1 MKLISWNVRG
11 LNSPSKHRMIKN
23 WIQQEK
29 PTIVFLQETKSS
41 TDAIERIRG
50 KVWAGSSAISVDAAG
65 ASGGL
70 AILWN
75 PQIISL
81 YDFHATLHLI
91 QTSFHLI
98 GTGIHGHLTNV
109 YFPQTIQQKL
119 ELLDTIS
126 ILNNNRQFPIWI
138 GGGDFNIIT
147 SMEEK

>member
-11 LNSPSKHRMIKN
+11 HNNPSKHRMIKHL
-23 WIQQEK
+23 IQQEK
-29 PTIVFLQETKSS
+29 PTIFFLQETKST

-50 KVWAGSSAISVDAAG
+50 KVWAGSRAISVDASG

-75 PQIISL
+75 PHIITL

-91 QTSFHLI
+91 QASFHLV

-109 YFPQTIQQKL
+109 YFPQLVQQK
-119 ELLDTIS
+119 
-126 ILNNNRQFPIWI
+126 
-138 GGGDFNIIT
+138 
-147 SMEEK
+147 